1 MAAKKRKKRRNRHA
15 ELRRNMIIGAAA
27 IAGAV
32 VLLLFLTG
40 KLKSGGV
47 FTGQSALL
55 TAASTVT
62 SADSASGAAGKGAEA
77 DAGGD
82 TAAGGAGVN
91 AIDLE
96 ATSGLGAG
104 TNSAGNTPA
113 PESAAEH
120 PWHTPLERYFMDKNF
135 WRGCPERNVQLL
147 TPNEYSRPEIGI
159 DAVNDIV
166 VHYVDEPGST
176 AMQNRDYFE
185 SLKDGSGRSV
195 SSHFVISLD
204 GEIVQCVPLGEVA
217 YASNHRNHDTISI
230 ECCHPDDTGK
240 FTDETYISCVNLC
253 AWLCWAFEIS
263 PDHVIRHYDVT
274 EKECPIYYVH
284 HPEAWEALKNDV
296 AERYEKYEQE
306 LGKV

>member
-1 MAAKKRKKRRNRHA
+1 MAAKKRKKRRNRRA
-15 ELRRNMIIGAAA
+15 ELRRNMIIGAAS

-32 VLLLFLTG
+32 VLVLFLTG
-40 KLKSGGV
+40 KLKTGGV
-47 FTGQSALL
+47 LTGRPALL

-62 SADSASGAAGKGAEA
+62 SADSASGAAGAPPPG
-77 DAGGD
+77 
-82 TAAGGAGVN
+82 
-91 AIDLE
+91 
-96 ATSGLGAG
+96 
-104 TNSAGNTPA
+104 

-284 HPEAWEALKNDV
+284 HPEAWDALKHDI